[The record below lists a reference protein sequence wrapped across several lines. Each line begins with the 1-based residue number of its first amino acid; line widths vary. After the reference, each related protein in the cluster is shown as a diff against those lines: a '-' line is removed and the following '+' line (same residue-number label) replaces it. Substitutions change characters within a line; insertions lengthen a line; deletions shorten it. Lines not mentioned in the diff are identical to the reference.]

1 LRPPSPRLQELL
13 GLFSGGLKIELRPAG
28 KGMMKKLLTIESSVI
43 RRSILGFI
51 AASLL
56 CGCVTTRPY
65 DIGEVPNQDSI
76 TDYIMRWDKLD
87 RTKANPDEYREL
99 FGQSLKTISRLVEEN
114 EKLRKRLDQQ

>member
-1 LRPPSPRLQELL
+1 
-13 GLFSGGLKIELRPAG
+13 
-28 KGMMKKLLTIESSVI
+28 MKKLLTTGVCGTQKWIA
-43 RRSILGFI
+43 GFI
-51 AASLL
+51 VASFL

-87 RTKANPDEYREL
+87 RTKATPEEYRQL

-114 EKLRKRLDQQ
+114 ERLRKRLDQ

>member
-1 LRPPSPRLQELL
+1 
-13 GLFSGGLKIELRPAG
+13 
-28 KGMMKKLLTIESSVI
+28 MKKLLTTGVCGMQKWIA
-43 RRSILGFI
+43 GFI
-51 AASLL
+51 VASLL

-87 RTKANPDEYREL
+87 RTKATPEEYRQL

-114 EKLRKRLDQQ
+114 ERLRKRLDQ